1 MPAAN
6 PTQIYVPV
14 LKAFENGNTF
24 TGSAGPLRFELS
36 PLSETNEI
44 RVRIWYGEYCLAK
57 SEIAEEHSFP
67 LSTEGLTA
75 LQGYLEALREAVD

>member
-57 SEIAEEHSFP
+57 SEIADVYKRQTCRWNIASRFDTP
-67 LSTEGLTA
+67 RRLVVS
-75 LQGYLEALREAVD
+75 